1 MTNMRT
7 NIATILLTSLLLT
20 SCNDQQQIITT
31 YKWMVVHPDEA
42 MYNCPVLKEFPNWK
56 TLKDSEV
63 AKTVVLLHKN
73 NITCKNSIESIRKF
87 LEEAEKNKGSD

>member
-1 MTNMRT
+1 MTNTWT
-7 NIATILLTSLLLT
+7 NLATILLTSFLLT

-31 YKWMVVHPDEA
+31 YKWMVVHPDVA
-42 MYNCPVLKEFPNWK
+42 MFHCPVLKEFPDWK

-63 AKTVVLLHKN
+63 AKTVLILHKN

-87 LEEAEKNKGSD
+87 LDEAEKNKGS